1 MKCRICSNKSFK
13 QIIDLG
19 KQPWGNDFLK
29 KKFVGKEKTY
39 PLRLIYCNKCSL
51 VQLDYTVKKEV
62 MFKNHTYLS
71 GTTRT
76 LNDHFFNVAKKIDR
90 KYFYKKKNKYALDI
104 GSNDGSQLKCY
115 KKLGYNVLG
124 IESSKTATDIANL
137 NGIKTLNYFFNEK
150 IGKKINKK
158 FDIINASGVF
168 FHLEELHSVTKGIKI
183 LLNENGIFVV
193 QFIYLK
199 EMVKNLAFDQIYH
212 EHLIYYNLKTLQTL
226 LDIYELEIFDAYLS
240 KIHGGSIIAY
250 VSHKNS
256 KKKLKI

>member
-19 KQPWGNDFLK
+19 KQPWGNDFL

-90 KYFYKKKNKYALDI
+90 KYFYKKK
-104 GSNDGSQLKCY
+104 
-115 KKLGYNVLG
+115 
-124 IESSKTATDIANL
+124 
-137 NGIKTLNYFFNEK
+137 
-150 IGKKINKK
+150 
-158 FDIINASGVF
+158 
-168 FHLEELHSVTKGIKI
+168 
-183 LLNENGIFVV
+183 
-193 QFIYLK
+193 
-199 EMVKNLAFDQIYH
+199 
-212 EHLIYYNLKTLQTL
+212 
-226 LDIYELEIFDAYLS
+226 
-240 KIHGGSIIAY
+240 
-250 VSHKNS
+250 
-256 KKKLKI
+256 